1 MADEAAGFG
10 ITTVQVFPGTSIERF
25 VRWLDAAQLP
35 IRVRAMAL
43 ALTTPQGRD
52 LNEIRELSK
61 IRATDP
67 NVTVSGIKWILD
79 GTPFE
84 RGAALRRPY
93 NDRAEWRGRLNFP
106 RDEVTAM
113 FDEALELDQPLL
125 LHAVGDQAVEDV
137 FGAMEGYRAKVDWPQ
152 ERVRLEHG
160 DGVIADLIPRAKKLG
175 VIVVQNPS
183 HFVDAELFRRRWGPD
198 MMRLQSLLAAGI
210 PLALGSDGPMN
221 PFLNI
226 LFATTHPYAP
236 TQAIMREQAVGAYTH
251 GSAFAEFAE
260 DRKGTL
266 AVGKLA
272 DLVVLSQDVLTVPP
286 PELPKTRSVLTI
298 VGGRVVFDAKVLP
311 P

>member
-1 MADEAAGFG
+1 M
-10 ITTVQVFPGTSIERF
+10 
-25 VRWLDAAQLP
+25 
-35 IRVRAMAL
+35 RAIAL
-43 ALTTPQGRD
+43 SLTTPQGRD
-52 LNEIRELSK
+52 LNEIRGLSK
-61 IRATDP
+61 LHAADP

-93 NDRAEWRGRLNFP
+93 NDRAEWRGKLNFAEAEVAAML
-106 RDEVTAM
+106 DES
-113 FDEALELDQPLL
+113 LELDQPLL
-125 LHAVGDQAVEDV
+125 LHCAGDKPVEVAFD
-137 FGAMEGYRAKVDWPQ
+137 AMEGYRTKVDWRTK
-152 ERVRLEHG
+152 RVRIEHG

-175 VIVVQNPS
+175 VVVVQNPS
-183 HFVDAELFRRRWGPD
+183 HFVDAELFRQRWGPD
-198 MMRLQSLLAAGI
+198 MQPLRSLLDAGI

-236 TQAIMREQAVGAYTH
+236 TQAITREAGGHGIHA

-272 DLVVLSQDVLTVPP
+272 DLAVLSQDIFAVPA
-286 PELPKTRSVLTI
+286 PELPQTRSVLTI
-298 VGGRVVFDAKVLP
+298 VGGRVVFDGKVLEE
-311 P
+311 